1 MKKTLLIC
9 LMGLLCLPIS
19 TLKAQSK
26 VAESPPG
33 TDLVYQPG
41 IPGQEGGSSSARRGE
56 AAPVV
61 IYGEFMGEIPEEEIF
76 LYTWSRYSGNGLIYK
91 DAIIQQIDLDM
102 PSLQRGAVPGL
113 VRTFNS
119 STPSHLAP
127 FYICIRTEDK
137 VLLST
142 ALVLPGDSLMIR
154 WESSEQL
161 IYFSGPQGRQMDLQH
176 ALYRLSQN
184 TFTPNQTI
192 VVNDR
197 DEYLSSGKNLQKI
210 EEARGLFGRQL
221 DVVQRGSGELEL
233 LESKVMD
240 TLYRSQIERLLASY
254 TGDIST
260 ERIQLLRTEFLGRY
274 DARLSKSLY
283 RLVKGQKELLIE
295 TASAARLKHMLG
307 RLKQRMENIY
317 LPLSYQLGGYLE
329 NWFYLSEASASIMDQ
344 DFFEWIISLD
354 DGDGKDVLYEYYL
367 LTHGK
372 QLQDL
377 DGRVATALEEIN
389 DPIIWRNVEM
399 IRKNR
404 SSGVLISSDPL
415 ISITGENVGLDDFK
429 EELVLVEFWIPGCG
443 ACHYYYQN
451 IMKELHLH
459 FDGDPRIRL
468 VSVGVDKEEGRW
480 KENEG
485 EYYHGGGDNFFLKTY
500 DHAVLKQLGIQ
511 SFPSFALLDQDSRI
525 LKASGFPTSDLQA
538 WVDLLNTTLN
548 KEFKPQ
554 SKISDL

>member
-1 MKKTLLIC
+1 M
-9 LMGLLCLPIS
+9 
-19 TLKAQSK
+19 
-26 VAESPPG
+26 E
-33 TDLVYQPG
+33 
-41 IPGQEGGSSSARRGE
+41 
-56 AAPVV
+56 

-91 DAIIQQIDLDM
+91 DANIQQIDLDD

-113 VRTFNS
+113 VKTFNS

-137 VLLST
+137 VLLPT

-154 WESSEQL
+154 WESSEQM

-197 DEYLSSGKNLQKI
+197 EEYLSSGKNLQKI
-210 EEARGLFGRQL
+210 EEASGLFGRQL

-240 TLYRSQIERLLASY
+240 TLYRSEIDRLLASY
-254 TGDIST
+254 AGDIST

-295 TASAARLKHMLG
+295 TASAARLEHMLG
-307 RLKQRMENIY
+307 RLKHRMENIY

-344 DFFEWIISLD
+344 DFFEWISSLD

-415 ISITGENVGLDDFK
+415 ISITGENGGLDDFK

-525 LKASGFPTSDLQA
+525 LKASGFPTTDLQA